1 MRPGEI
7 DTTLS
12 RLVADDRGRLLAA
25 LCADLGRM
33 ELAEEALSEAVES
46 ALSHWQRSGVPSHP
60 EGWLLRVARRKAI
73 DRLRR
78 MGRWRERE
86 QTLAVLARR
95 DEDHD
100 EADEI
105 PDERLRLIF
114 TCCHPALDPKSRVA
128 LTLRAL
134 CGLTTAEIAR
144 AFLDTEAAMG
154 QRLSRAKTKI
164 AKAGIPFRIPVR
176 EEWDTRLGSVLAV
189 IYLVF
194 NEGYAATSG
203 DRQLRVDLCDEAIF
217 LGRMLAALR
226 SDPEI
231 LGLMSLMLTTH
242 SRRAARG
249 DGAGRLVPLADQ
261 DRNAWDRD
269 QAEEG
274 LDILDR
280 ALVMG
285 RAGPFQI
292 KAAISALHVSAPDH
306 RSTDWRQMLLL
317 YDALLVHEPS
327 DVVRLNRFVV
337 LAELGA
343 VGVALDGVQSL
354 APALAG
360 YQPFHA
366 ARAELLARAGRHEPA
381 LEAYEMAISLSGN
394 AAERAFLDRRR
405 SAMKLPDQKADSG

>member
-1 MRPGEI
+1 
-7 DTTLS
+7 
-12 RLVADDRGRLLAA
+12 
-25 LCADLGRM
+25 
-33 ELAEEALSEAVES
+33 
-46 ALSHWQRSGVPSHP
+46 VPSHP

-144 AFLDTEAAMG
+144 AFLDTEATMG
-154 QRLSRAKTKI
+154 QRLSRAKAKI
-164 AKAGIPFRIPVR
+164 AKAGIPFRIPER
-176 EEWDTRLGSVLAV
+176 EDWDARLGSVLAV

-231 LGLMSLMLTTH
+231 YGLMSLMLTTH

-249 DGAGRLVPLADQ
+249 DGDGRLVPLADQ

-317 YDALLVHEPS
+317 YDALLAHEPS

-343 VGVALDGVQSL
+343 LGAAIDGLRSL
-354 APALAG
+354 EPALAA

-366 ARAELLARAGRHEPA
+366 ARADLLARAGEVAPA
-381 LEAYEMAISLSGN
+381 LDAYETAISLSKN
-394 AAERAFLDRRR
+394 AAEREFLQRRR
-405 SAMKLPDQKADSG
+405 AALTMPQSGA